1 MNALSVV
8 LFQVFRKQQEHQSRI
23 QRGVSIVSQLLTAS
37 WWRMMSSAWFRWK
50 LHVHSADASGYLTQY
65 QRRHRLNAMIRI
77 LGQFR
82 RNQMRVAW
90 QLWTTACVV
99 AAHQAAMAA
108 LSRQVLVRVIVA
120 AMRRHHSQRLRR
132 AFLCWVNYAAALT
145 RAETDR
151 VRTSHLAWL

>member
-8 LFQVFRKQQEHQSRI
+8 LLQVFRKQQEHESRM
-23 QRGVSIVSQLLTAS
+23 QRGVLIISQLLTAS

-65 QRRHRLNAMIRI
+65 QRRHRLDAMMRI

-90 QLWTTACVV
+90 QLWTAACVV

-108 LSRQVLVRVIVA
+108 LSRQVLVRVMLA
-120 AMRRHHSQRLRR
+120 PM
-132 AFLCWVNYAAALT
+132 CP
-145 RAETDR
+145 
-151 VRTSHLAWL
+151 SHIACKT